1 MARPSKVSAADI
13 ERAALVIARDGG
25 MDALTARAVA
35 DVLGVSTQP
44 VYSTWGSMDALKA
57 RVGELLQ
64 AEISA
69 YLREP
74 ELNVPPMLSV
84 GLRSIRLAQEHP
96 QLFALAAEWMRRA
109 LDHAPPPDV
118 LDAMRADPRLATATD
133 ADLTRVN
140 ALLWIF
146 TQGLA
151 AMVSPPT
158 ALTLDTARG
167 YLIDMGE
174 AVIGTEARRR
184 SPA

>member
-1 MARPSKVSAADI
+1 
-13 ERAALVIARDGG
+13 
-25 MDALTARAVA
+25 
-35 DVLGVSTQP
+35 
-44 VYSTWGSMDALKA
+44 
-57 RVGELLQ
+57 
-64 AEISA
+64 
-69 YLREP
+69 
-74 ELNVPPMLSV
+74 
-84 GLRSIRLAQEHP
+84 
-96 QLFALAAEWMRRA
+96 
-109 LDHAPPPDV
+109 V

-158 ALTLDTARG
+158 ALTLATARG

-184 SPA
+184 SPG